1 MAVKSRATLKG
12 RTLPCKICGEL
23 YTDNID
29 PKVDPAKGG
38 YIISA
43 RCTMKLADAPPP
55 EVEIDPQELVD
66 AITDKKLATYRKS
79 LGLTQEDL
87 AGRLGI
93 KRTQYYKIEKGQ
105 YIPSVRVLNRFKSKL
120 ITTKPLAA

>member
-1 MAVKSRATLKG
+1 MAVKSKAILKG
-12 RTLPCKICGEL
+12 KTLPCKICGEP

-38 YIISA
+38 YIICV
-43 RCTMKLADAPPP
+43 RCTMKLADTPPP

-66 AITDKKLATYRKS
+66 AIKDKKLATYRKS
-79 LGLTQEDL
+79 LGLTQEDS
-87 AGRLGI
+87 ARRLGI

-105 YIPSVRVLNRFKSKL
+105 YIQSLRVLNRFKSKL
-120 ITTKPLAA
+120 MNTKPLAA